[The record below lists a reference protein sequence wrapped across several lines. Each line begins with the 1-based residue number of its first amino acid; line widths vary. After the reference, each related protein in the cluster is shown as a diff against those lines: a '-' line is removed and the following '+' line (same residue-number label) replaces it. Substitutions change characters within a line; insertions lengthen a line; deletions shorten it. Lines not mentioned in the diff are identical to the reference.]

1 MTSKRLF
8 FNCMKEDLRHKIWM
22 IALSVL
28 GNFLALPIAYLIAF
42 DKTRYNTE
50 FPITD
55 PQLNAEF
62 IADIMSFF
70 AAYVTALGGIIAIV
84 GALIVG
90 LFSFR
95 YVFHKNMI
103 DTWHSLPV
111 KRNTLFGACYLN
123 GFLIW
128 FVPYLFT
135 ILLTICLAAGEI
147 YRRGGI
153 ETVGTLFRVTFTST
167 AAIIVSF
174 LLVYN
179 LILVAVMLSGNLLN
193 TLVSAG
199 VLGISVLSV
208 YGMIYAFF
216 ELYMDTFYSLGISLK
231 NAIYASPFASAVC
244 VLYDR
249 CHLEQA
255 EFMVELCINLLI
267 ALIIGMAAWLL
278 YKRRASELAGQG
290 LKNRIMSLLM
300 KLIVSI
306 CAGMSGWMFFVII
319 TNREQSLIWG
329 IFGNIL
335 SSVLCFGIL
344 DIIFSMDFKA
354 FAAHKLW
361 MLLSVAISV
370 LLCCSFFGD
379 WYGYDNYLPK
389 ETEIS
394 HMAIYCD
401 QHTNRSK
408 HYNGDMT
415 PLDDMQLQD
424 AQLIYDFLQA
434 AVKNV
439 DSDKK
444 QQYFSSGNNYD
455 SFLVKVSLTNG
466 RSYEREYRLFVEDKA
481 VVLPLL
487 TQKEYVDWQY
497 KIRKTDFEDCSSMVL
512 FGKSNNG
519 STSKEETEDKD
530 MIRSICLAFNQD
542 LEENP
547 ENVVLGQGR
556 LLLRIELRMPKRVD
570 MIRLDI
576 YESMTHTLEALRS
589 AGYEKYTKPMEA
601 SDVDYISLEFEK
613 YYERYETDTA
623 VADTKEVQ
631 QEQSR
636 QITVTDAREIED
648 LLKLLHYR
656 RPLHDYSVF
665 RKNFISGIVIVDKEG
680 VEHMAYIKEGELPEK
695 YIKRFY
701 EP

>member
-70 AAYVTALGGIIAIV
+70 AAYVTTLGGIVAIV

-111 KRNTLFGACYLN
+111 KRSTLFNTCYLN

-128 FVPYLFT
+128 FVPFLLNILF
-135 ILLTICLAAGEI
+135 TICLAAGEI
-147 YRRGGI
+147 YRRGGM
-153 ETVGTLFRVTFTST
+153 ETVGTLFQVSFTST
-167 AAIIVSF
+167 AALTVSF

-199 VLGISVLSV
+199 VLGISVISV

-216 ELYMDTFYSLGISLK
+216 QLYMDTFYSLGISLK

-244 VLYDR
+244 VLYNR

-300 KLIVSI
+300 KLIVSV
-306 CAGMSGWMFFVII
+306 CAGMSGWMIFIMI

-370 LLCCSFFGD
+370 LLCCSFLGD
-379 WYGYDNYLPK
+379 WYGYDDYLPK

-394 HMAIYCD
+394 HMAVYCG
-401 QHTNRSK
+401 QHTNRSEY
-408 HYNGDMT
+408 HYGDMT
-415 PLDDMQLQD
+415 PIDDMHLQD
-424 AQLIYDFLQA
+424 TQLIYNFLQT
-434 AVKNV
+434 AVENNV
-439 DSDKK
+439 DDR
-444 QQYFSSGNNYD
+444 FCD
-455 SFLVKVSLTNG
+455 SFWVKVSLKNG
-466 RSYEREYRLFVEDKA
+466 RSYERKYRIFAEDKA

-487 TQKEYVDWQY
+487 TQKEYTDYQY

-512 FGKSNNG
+512 FGNSDNG
-519 STSKEETEDKD
+519 NTSKEETEDKNI
-530 MIRSICLAFNQD
+530 IRSICLAFNQD

-547 ENVVLGQGR
+547 ENVILGQGR
-556 LLLRIELRMPKRVD
+556 LLLRIELLVPNGSSAV
-570 MIRLDI
+570 RLDI

-601 SDVDYISLEFEK
+601 SDVDYISLE
-613 YYERYETDTA
+613 YEQYAADTA
-623 VADTKEVQ
+623 VVDKEAPK
-631 QEQSR
+631 ECYE
-636 QITVTDAREIED
+636 QITVTDAGEIEE

-665 RKNFISGIVIVDKEG
+665 RRNFIRGIVIVDKEG
-680 VEHMAYIKEGELPEK
+680 VEHKAYIKKGELPEK